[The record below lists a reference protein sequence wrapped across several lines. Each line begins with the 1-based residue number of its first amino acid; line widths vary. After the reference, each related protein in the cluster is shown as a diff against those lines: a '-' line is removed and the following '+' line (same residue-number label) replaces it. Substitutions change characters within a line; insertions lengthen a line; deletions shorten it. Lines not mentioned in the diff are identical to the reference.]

1 MFSKGELWHK
11 APRAI
16 FQRCDMLC
24 PFSALP
30 GPNVTSQNKALIAA
44 IAALVLAIAAAV
56 GARLWLGS
64 NPSATVTAPLDA
76 ACDLQAGPCSSAIP
90 GGGRIKLSIAP
101 HPIPLLRPLNLT
113 VTVEGLD
120 ARMVEVDFVGVDM
133 NMGYN
138 RHQLKAQSDGQYSG
152 EATLPVC
159 ITGRMAWQAS
169 VIVTTGKTK
178 AVAPFRFITS
188 HD

>member
-1 MFSKGELWHK
+1 M
-11 APRAI
+11 
-16 FQRCDMLC
+16 
-24 PFSALP
+24 
-30 GPNVTSQNKALIAA
+30 TSQNKALIAA
-44 IAALVLAIAAAV
+44 IVALALAIATTV
-56 GARLWLGS
+56 GARLWLAAD
-64 NPSATVTAPLDA
+64 PSATVTAPLDT

-101 HPIPLLRPLNLT
+101 HPIPLLRPIKLA

-138 RHQLKAQSDGQYSG
+138 RHPLKAQNDGQYTG

-169 VIVTTGKTK
+169 VIVTTGKIK